1 MVSANNI
8 SEDVKRDQE
17 KALAQ
22 MQVLAEDLA
31 LAKNLDRAVAAIN
44 FLETLPYADIPDILI
59 SLTLEELSN
68 KRQKKRIIQT
78 LLESLLNRA
87 THEHV
92 ISEDTERIP
101 RLVELQSRL
110 LSIVGGENFRTHKS
124 TFVSLMS
131 QAAQEAK
138 KRTNVY
144 TAHLFPNE
152 GGDLSKIRS
161 LYPRNSVNQE
171 QERPREISSERS
183 HEIQAAKSY
192 PKFKDILIK
201 MSPHINKGAK
211 EIKAGSS
218 SPAEMVYG
226 GVTRFVSDE
235 VAQNIISDKHFK
247 ILGREDVAE
256 RLLLVLS
263 RYKQQNAVLVG
274 SKGAGKSSIIDLLA
288 EKIVLGYVSQNE
300 VTEFLH
306 EAIVLQTSTG
316 KISGLAKTD
325 KPAGQAQAME
335 EFFRSVKE
343 VQEKVGRRIIIF
355 IDEIHTLT
363 NAQIESI
370 KPILDSSNGGILLV
384 GASTSPELRTAFKH
398 NEAFLRR
405 IQQIAVREFSE
416 EEILEIFRNSW
427 LKTFEKRHGDIVIDE
442 KVMRLI
448 IRKATMVYPDKGV
461 LDASFILTDDLISY
475 LRFIVNDKSQ
485 TKEVSPEKVY
495 SFIQREIGLPVDP
508 SKTKELEVYRA
519 NLSNALKNDVLE
531 NDRMVD
537 EVLDLWID
545 LLKNESQRGIRVAA
559 ILGRSGTGKS
569 ELALQLAVRAL
580 GSKERL
586 FVIDGNRYK
595 DANDI
600 KLGII
605 FGVPGGVSFGQ
616 FSSGTLMEWLDDPSK
631 GKHAGIIVINEA
643 DKANELFWI
652 NFMEFFDT
660 GRIQGGDNKTR
671 IANKHLVILTS
682 NRGDKVLFP
691 RDLESMAEERI
702 RERVYS
708 ISEEEIRS
716 LLEEKISETDV
727 NNLPDSIVNR
737 IDLFTVSNLVTPRV
751 AKIIAQKIISYISRE
766 HEKSHGVE
774 VKVDDKVIEK
784 FVEAHPTLK
793 RGARPMV
800 RALNRYIN
808 TGINQLL
815 GKPEVY
821 VDGTSFIDVKINS
834 INQIEFKY
842 KDHVIHKA
850 SPTIEEE
857 ANSCSRYFH

>member
-1 MVSANNI
+1 MA
-8 SEDVKRDQE
+8 
-17 KALAQ
+17 KA
-22 MQVLAEDLA
+22 
-31 LAKNLDRAVAAIN
+31 
-44 FLETLPYADIPDILI
+44 
-59 SLTLEELSN
+59 
-68 KRQKKRIIQT
+68 
-78 LLESLLNRA
+78 
-87 THEHV
+87 
-92 ISEDTERIP
+92 
-101 RLVELQSRL
+101 
-110 LSIVGGENFRTHKS
+110 
-124 TFVSLMS
+124 
-131 QAAQEAK
+131 
-138 KRTNVY
+138 
-144 TAHLFPNE
+144 
-152 GGDLSKIRS
+152 
-161 LYPRNSVNQE
+161 
-171 QERPREISSERS
+171 
-183 HEIQAAKSY
+183 Y

-201 MSPHINKGAK
+201 MSPHINKGVK

-218 SPAEMVYG
+218 SPAEMVFG
-226 GVTRFVSDE
+226 GVTRFVTDE
-235 VAQNIISDKHFK
+235 VAQNVINDKHFK
-247 ILGREDVAE
+247 ILGREDVVE

-274 SKGAGKSSIIDLLA
+274 SKGAGKTSTIDSLA
-288 EKIVLGYVSQNE
+288 EKIVLGLVSQNE

-306 EAIVLQTSTG
+306 ESIVLQTSTG

-343 VQEKVGRRIIIF
+343 VQEKVGRRMIIF

-405 IQQIAVREFSE
+405 IQQVAVREFSE

-427 LKTFEKRHGDIVIDE
+427 LQTFEKRHGDIVIDE

-461 LDASFILTDDLISY
+461 LDASFILTDDLLTF
-475 LRFIVNDKSQ
+475 LRYKANDKSQ
-485 TKEVSPEKVY
+485 AKEVTPTEVY
-495 SFIQREIGLPVDP
+495 AFIQREIGLPIDP
-508 SKTKELEVYRA
+508 SKTKELEAYRA
-519 NLSNALKNDVLE
+519 NLSEALKGEVLE
-531 NDRMVD
+531 NERMID

-545 LLKNESQRGIRVAA
+545 LLKNESPRGIRVAA

-569 ELALQLAVRAL
+569 ELALQLAIRAL

-691 RDLESMAEERI
+691 KDLEKMAEDKI
-702 RERVYS
+702 RERVYG

-766 HEKSHGVE
+766 HEKSHGV
-774 VKVDDKVIEK
+774 
-784 FVEAHPTLK
+784 
-793 RGARPMV
+793 R
-800 RALNRYIN
+800 
-808 TGINQLL
+808 
-815 GKPEVY
+815 
-821 VDGTSFIDVKINS
+821 
-834 INQIEFKY
+834 
-842 KDHVIHKA
+842 
-850 SPTIEEE
+850 
-857 ANSCSRYFH
+857 